1 MKKKIISF
9 LFSFLLTA
17 TIAMPLVPS
26 LANDAFGFGSGSK
39 LDTIAGKYKTQSS
52 ATLEERIGSMIQV
65 FLSFLGVIFLILMLY
80 AGFRWMTAAGEEEQI
95 TKAKDTIRAAL
106 IGLIIV
112 LAAYALSVFVIQRL
126 WGATN

>member
-1 MKKKIISF
+1 MA
-9 LFSFLLTA
+9 L
-17 TIAMPLVPS
+17 PLVPS
-26 LANDAFGFGSGSK
+26 LAADGFGFGPGSK
-39 LDTIAGKYKTQSS
+39 LDTIASKYKTQSS

-95 TKAKDTIRAAL
+95 TKAKDTIRAAV
-106 IGLIIV
+106 IGLVIV
-112 LAAYALSVFVIQRL
+112 LAAYALSVFVIERL